1 MPSTSCDP
9 RCTYQVV
16 FTKYVHQ
23 VNFERLFCSLVN
35 PTLTMRMV
43 FTACVVTSS
52 SLRSDVSYNSVR
64 ATIIAVPHERQEV
77 VVSWKSTFPIQ
88 QVEVASI
95 QAARPLS
102 PCWSST
108 GSRAYY
114 GEVFTIGFRCKVSRY
129 YSVKCTALL
138 EPVRIV
144 NAIALSYDCYS
155 YI

>member
-1 MPSTSCDP
+1 MPSTSCDH

-16 FTKYVHQ
+16 FTKDVHQ

-88 QVEVASI
+88 QVAVASM

-108 GSRAYY
+108 GSRVYY
-114 GEVFTIGFRCKVSRY
+114 GEVLKRLECVQLQVQSVSILQCKVHGIARASANCECNR
-129 YSVKCTALL
+129 L
-138 EPVRIV
+138 IV
-144 NAIALSYDCYS
+144 
-155 YI
+155 